1 MLQFYFHPFSTY
13 ARRVW
18 MTLLE
23 KDIKFEPVEVD
34 LVNRAHHSPDY
45 LEKNPYGRVPAI
57 NDDGFVLYESSAI
70 LHYLEAAHP
79 VPSLMP
85 ADARGR
91 ALVDMH
97 LRLCDLQF
105 ARPTVTIIFPKR
117 FMPPERWDG
126 AAMAQAKDEIEKH
139 LEIVEGQIGDA
150 GYLVADRFTLA
161 DIAYAP
167 FLQFLPLMEIEA
179 PTRVAAWRT
188 RLLERPSAKATTPA
202 R

>member
-34 LVNRAHHSPDY
+34 LVNRAHREPDY

-91 ALVDMH
+91 AY
-97 LRLCDLQF
+97 
-105 ARPTVTIIFPKR
+105 P
-117 FMPPERWDG
+117 
-126 AAMAQAKDEIEKH
+126 
-139 LEIVEGQIGDA
+139 
-150 GYLVADRFTLA
+150 
-161 DIAYAP
+161 
-167 FLQFLPLMEIEA
+167 
-179 PTRVAAWRT
+179 
-188 RLLERPSAKATTPA
+188 PSAHPVSLGWGRELAPGVD
-202 R
+202 RV

>member
-34 LVNRAHHSPDY
+34 MVNHAHRAPAY

-70 LHYLEAAHP
+70 LHYLETAHP
-79 VPSLMP
+79 LPSLLP
-85 ADARGR
+85 PDARGR

-97 LRLCDLQF
+97 MRLCDLQF

-117 FMPPERWDG
+117 FLPPDRWDA
-126 AAMAQAKDEIEKH
+126 AAMAQAKGEIEKH
-139 LEIVEGQIGDA
+139 LEIVERELGDA

-179 PTRVAAWRT
+179 SPRVAAWRKQ
-188 RLLERPSAKATTPA
+188 LLERPSARATTPA